1 MANGSCICN
10 AVQYSFTG
18 EPAMQVLCHC
28 IPCRK
33 ISGGPYTTNLIMPL
47 TSLTITSGSS
57 LLKTFSLAHPTGM
70 TLKYHFCE
78 TCGTKMYKEG
88 DQGAFVGMAIV
99 QAGTLD
105 GGEGNEMG
113 VGDVKLGAELWV
125 KERVKWLG
133 AMEGIAQC
141 AGFS

>member
-1 MANGSCICN
+1 
-10 AVQYSFTG
+10 
-18 EPAMQVLCHC
+18 
-28 IPCRK
+28 
-33 ISGGPYTTNLIMPL
+33 MPI
-47 TSLTITSGSS
+47 TSLTITLGSS
-57 LLKTFSLAHPTGM
+57 LLKTFSLTHPTGM

-78 TCGTKMYKEG
+78 TCGTKIYKEG

-105 GGEGNEMG
+105 GGME

-133 AMEGIAQC
+133 AMEGTAQC
-141 AGFS
+141 AEFS